1 MQRFKQELY
10 VTSMGLP
17 LFGPILVDPPIHGNQ
32 AAHMEMKGGVPLS
45 PNKASGRARKGG
57 SNRISFSEKT
67 PKLVASK

>member
-1 MQRFKQELY
+1 MEVSSQGWL
-10 VTSMGLP
+10 SP
-17 LFGPILVDPPIHGNQ
+17 D
-32 AAHMEMKGGVPLS
+32 MEMKGGVPFS

>member
-1 MQRFKQELY
+1 M
-10 VTSMGLP
+10 
-17 LFGPILVDPPIHGNQ
+17 I
-32 AAHMEMKGGVPLS
+32 AMEGGVPFS